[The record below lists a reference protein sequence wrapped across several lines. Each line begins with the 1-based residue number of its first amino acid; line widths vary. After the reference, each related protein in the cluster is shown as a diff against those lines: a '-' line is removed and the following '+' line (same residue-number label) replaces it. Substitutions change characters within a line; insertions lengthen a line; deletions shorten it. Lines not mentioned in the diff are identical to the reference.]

1 MTFAI
6 TPQGLLAPAA
16 LYAPYSD
23 RPTLPAPPDPVSPD
37 PLSPTTTTASQT
49 STDATQSSD
58 PLDTS
63 SIMAMSKASQRLL
76 NDVQKAAKE
85 LGIPLSKAQ
94 QRKLAKEL
102 GRRQRGEESD
112 SEDAPDSTEAEFS
125 SLAHSALGA
134 ANTAVHAV
142 EGAASSTGHFI
153 SGHAEQIGVPAGVAV
168 VLGGTAAV
176 AVDVVGGLGAV
187 AALF

>member
-1 MTFAI
+1 MTFEIAQRGLV
-6 TPQGLLAPAA
+6 TPDVMHL
-16 LYAPYSD
+16 PYSD
-23 RPTLPAPPDPVSPD
+23 RTEPPTQPNTVSPTTATSQAAADTASTPD
-37 PLSPTTTTASQT
+37 PLDSP
-49 STDATQSSD
+49 
-58 PLDTS
+58 
-63 SIMAMSKASQRLL
+63 SIMGMSKDGQRRL
-76 NDVQKAAKE
+76 NEVIKAAKD

-102 GRRQRGEESD
+102 GRRERGED
-112 SEDAPDSTEAEFS
+112 AGTDDAPDTTEAEFS
-125 SLAHSALGA
+125 SLAHTALNGA
-134 ANTAVHAV
+134 TSVVHAV
-142 EGAASSTGHFI
+142 EGAANTSGHFI

>member
-1 MTFAI
+1 
-6 TPQGLLAPAA
+6 
-16 LYAPYSD
+16 
-23 RPTLPAPPDPVSPD
+23 
-37 PLSPTTTTASQT
+37 
-49 STDATQSSD
+49 
-58 PLDTS
+58 
-63 SIMAMSKASQRLL
+63 MAMSKAGQRRLH
-76 NDVQKAAKE
+76 DVQKAAKE

-102 GRRQRGEESD
+102 VKKDRAED
-112 SEDAPDSTEAEFS
+112 PDTEDAPDSTAAEFS
-125 SLAHSALGA
+125 SLAHTAVHAAGA
-134 ANTAVHAV
+134 AVHAV

-176 AVDVVGGLGAV
+176 AVDVLGGLGAV

>member
-16 LYAPYSD
+16 FHMPNFD
-23 RPTLPAPPDPVSPD
+23 RPVPPDPLP
-37 PLSPTTTTASQT
+37 PTTATASQT
-49 STDATQSSD
+49 GADTAPSPD

-63 SIMAMSKASQRLL
+63 IMPMSKASQRRL
-76 NDVQKAAKE
+76 NDVQKAAND

-102 GRRQRGEESD
+102 GRRERGDVPD
-112 SEDAPDSTEAEFS
+112 SEDTPDSTEAEFS
-125 SLAHSALGA
+125 SLAQTALHA
-134 ANTAVHAV
+134 AGTAVHAV

-168 VLGGTAAV
+168 VLGGTAAIG
-176 AVDVVGGLGAV
+176 VDVVGGLGAV